1 MLAFSN
7 DYYGFIFRVTQSVE
21 LFCTYKCS
29 TINVTVGTLSGG
41 NQQKAV
47 IAKWLQSEPKLLILD
62 EPTRGIDVGAKFEIY
77 KMMIELAK
85 KGIAIIMIS
94 SELPEV
100 MGMSDR
106 IMVVSKG
113 RITGTYTKDEIDSGA
128 ITQNKLLS
136 SALQD
141 V

>member
-1 MLAFSN
+1 MFINSVKEKNAVE
-7 DYYGFIFRVTQSVE
+7 DYKKSLGI
-21 LFCTYKCS
+21 KCS